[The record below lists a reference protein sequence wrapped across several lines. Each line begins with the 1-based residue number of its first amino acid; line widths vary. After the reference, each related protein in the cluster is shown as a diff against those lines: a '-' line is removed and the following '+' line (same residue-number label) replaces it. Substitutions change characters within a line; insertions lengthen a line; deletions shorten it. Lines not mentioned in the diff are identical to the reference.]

1 MNPIIIRWLAMVF
14 SLGAWAGVAAVVLT
28 YLGRGPLSR
37 GWHRRS
43 GAAPGFLTLAIRL
56 GG

>member
-28 YLGRGPLSR
+28 YLG
-37 GWHRRS
+37 
-43 GAAPGFLTLAIRL
+43 
-56 GG
+56 